1 MRAAW
6 VRAPAQQCRVNWAVL
21 GRQPQAQVVVLG
33 ECQVLEAQQEQ
44 QPGLGLEPGLG
55 LGLREVLEVL
65 EVLEASVGKPLEPP
79 AQQQRTVSPGQGA

>member
-6 VRAPAQQCRVNWAVL
+6 VRAPAQLCRVNWAVL

-44 QPGLGLEPGLG
+44 PPGLGLEPGLG
-55 LGLREVLEVL
+55 LGLREVL